1 MRAGVV
7 MALAVGLI
15 GWGME
20 RARFGRSD
28 EDALAQVQRELRD
41 RVDAAAETL
50 GAVAA
55 RVAGAR
61 ATIESAARDPGAQ
74 RILFDIVAAAPP
86 AEGGANAGITVYNS
100 DGAPVAWAGRVTDL
114 PKERIDTKAVTLAL
128 FVAPS
133 ALGPRLVR
141 VDTIPAVA
149 AIVVEQSLGTT
160 PAAPGPSDT
169 LIVPTSLVPVTVRAQ
184 IPPTDRTPSQAQ
196 HAFVV
201 STRDGATLLEA
212 EVVPADL
219 TAARDRWE
227 HTVGAVSVAVLAATL
242 LLCTG
247 ALLEWRTRARR
258 TEPFVVATIA
268 LVAVI
273 AIAWAVLH
281 IAIGWAVSQQPLRE
295 PLPFLVTALAAAG
308 IVWVAVDAIER
319 RRLAPPRPRLVGTG
333 AQAMA
338 VVAGMYALAGA
349 AAVVIVWNYERALQR
364 LVSHTTLDLLHFS
377 LHPVNGSR
385 LAITGGL
392 VLFHCAVVWT

>member
-74 RILFDIVAAAPP
+74 RILFDIVAAALP

-160 PAAPGPSDT
+160 PPAPGPSDT
-169 LIVPTSLVPVTVRAQ
+169 LIVPTSLIPVTVRAQ
-184 IPPTDRTPSQAQ
+184 IPPTDGPRSHP
-196 HAFVV
+196 HHVFVV
-201 STRDGATLLEA
+201 SSRDGGTLLEA
-212 EVVPADL
+212 EVVTADL
-219 TAARDRWE
+219 AAARDRLE
-227 HTVGAVSVAVLAATL
+227 HTVGAVSVGVLAATL
-242 LLCTG
+242 LLCMG
-247 ALLEWRTRARR
+247 ALLEWRARAQR
-258 TEPFVVATIA
+258 TEPFVVASIA
-268 LVAVI
+268 LVAVVVV
-273 AIAWAVLH
+273 AWAIVRV
-281 IAIGWAVSQQPLRE
+281 AIGWAVPQKSLSA

-308 IVWVAVDAIER
+308 IVWVAIDAIER
-319 RRLAPPRPRLVGTG
+319 RRLAPPRPRLVRAH
-333 AQAMA
+333 AQSMA
-338 VVAGMYALAGA
+338 VVACAYVLAGA
-349 AAVVIVWNYERALQR
+349 A
-364 LVSHTTLDLLHFS
+364 
-377 LHPVNGSR
+377 
-385 LAITGGL
+385 
-392 VLFHCAVVWT
+392 